1 MPKVIEVVD
10 TRIFKEKL
18 EMADIILPFASIFL
32 SKKKYIAQFLGV
44 SSITVGNMVKDGRFR
59 ENEQYTVDEKG
70 NISFIPLG
78 IIRYKI
84 DPNPKLQQTY
94 QPSKEALEFIN

>member
-10 TRIFKEKL
+10 TQIFKEKL
-18 EMADIILPFASIFL
+18 QVADIVL
-32 SKKKYIAQFLGV
+32 
-44 SSITVGNMVKDGRFR
+44 
-59 ENEQYTVDEKG
+59 
-70 NISFIPLG
+70 PLG
-78 IIRYKI
+78 IIKYKI